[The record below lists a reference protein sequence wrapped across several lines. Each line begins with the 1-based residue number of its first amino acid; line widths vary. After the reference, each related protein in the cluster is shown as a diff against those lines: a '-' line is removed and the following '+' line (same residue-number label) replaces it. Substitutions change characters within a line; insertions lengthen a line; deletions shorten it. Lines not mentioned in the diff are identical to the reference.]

1 MEPSV
6 ESLYFPALTQGISK
20 DWAEGHFADLEVIV
34 EGQKF
39 KCHRIIL
46 AAMSQ
51 YFSTMFT
58 SGKSK
63 YNTCTYMYLYEGDS
77 SIII

>member
-6 ESLYFPALTQGISK
+6 ESLYFPALSQGISK
-20 DWAEGHFADLEVIV
+20 EWAEGHFADLEVIV

-58 SGKSK
+58 SG
-63 YNTCTYMYLYEGDS
+63 
-77 SIII
+77 